1 MSQSKL
7 RAGRIIAAAAILPA
21 MFFAVSSHPTFA
33 KEYLAD
39 ATPTSA
45 APTSPAQDQ
54 AAAQVAP
61 TAAPKLRSASADRIE
76 QRIAALHQKLHVTSD
91 QEPLWNDVA
100 QVMRDNGKKMR
111 DEVAERSAKLKT
123 MNAIDDLRSYELI
136 TDEHA
141 EGLKHL
147 VPAFAALYAKMSPNQ
162 QKNADHVF
170 GEQQHQTSRR
180 G

>member
-7 RAGRIIAAAAILPA
+7 RAGRILAAAAILPA
-21 MFFAVSSHPTFA
+21 MFFAVSSNPTFA

-45 APTSPAQDQ
+45 SPAPQLAPTTG
-54 AAAQVAP
+54 P
-61 TAAPKLRSASADRIE
+61 TVHSASADRIE
-76 QRIAALHQKLHVTSD
+76 QRIVALHKKLHVTTD

-100 QVMRDNGKKMR
+100 QVMRDNGRKMR
-111 DEVAERSAKLKT
+111 DGVAERSAKLKT
-123 MNAIDDLRSYELI
+123 MNAIDDLRSYEMI

-147 VPAFAALYAKMSPNQ
+147 VPAFAALYAKMSPGQ
-162 QKNADHVF
+162 QKNADRVF

>member
-21 MFFAVSSHPTFA
+21 IFFAVSSHPTFA

-39 ATPTSA
+39 ATPSSASPTSPTQDQAAQA
-45 APTSPAQDQ
+45 APTS
-54 AAAQVAP
+54 V
-61 TAAPKLRSASADRIE
+61 PKVRSASADRIE
-76 QRIAALHQKLHVTSD
+76 QRIAALHKKLHVTSD

-100 QVMRDNGKKMR
+100 QVMRDNGKKIR
-111 DEVAERSAKLKT
+111 DQVAERSAKLKT
-123 MNAIDDLRSYELI
+123 MNAVDDLRSYEMI

-147 VPAFAALYAKMSPNQ
+147 VPAFSALYAKMSPNQ
-162 QKNADHVF
+162 QKNADRVF